1 MLLKLSINSGNCEYF
16 TNNAALFPF
25 ECVDMSVF
33 GYCPL
38 LGLAKDSVLCW
49 RQKILVVL
57 CWNCVF
63 GVKGL
68 SKVKFYNW
76 SARDRLIPILK
87 LIDANYP
94 TKVAKLL
101 GMSRQHV
108 HYYLKKLEKAG
119 LVKRVGLRWPAF
131 YETTEQGKKFLTG
144 CEGLKP
150 SFVFRL
156 HNCVLKY
163 PILEEPVQPVDWRRV
178 EKMNWSALIGS
189 ELGLTVE
196 QTTRHV
202 LVYCDAVEGRDPSEL
217 LLLAKD
223 AADRVAAHLR
233 LKYGIRLGEGSLAR
247 KVHLGVYD
255 PVAALVSR
263 YWQVSDDV
271 AKVDKSEGFGE
282 IDWLS
287 VEAAKDYLLMPQNVK
302 RLIQIQE
309 NFANAMNEHL
319 KLIEALQA
327 LTQKMDKVVEKLSS
341 SVINSEKV
349 HT

>member
-1 MLLKLSINSGNCEYF
+1 
-16 TNNAALFPF
+16 
-25 ECVDMSVF
+25 
-33 GYCPL
+33 
-38 LGLAKDSVLCW
+38 
-49 RQKILVVL
+49 
-57 CWNCVF
+57 
-63 GVKGL
+63 
-68 SKVKFYNW
+68 
-76 SARDRLIPILK
+76 
-87 LIDANYP
+87 
-94 TKVAKLL
+94 
-101 GMSRQHV
+101 MSRQHV

-119 LVKRVGLRWPAF
+119 LVKRVGPRWPAF
-131 YETTEQGKKFLTG
+131 YETTETCKKFLTG

-156 HNCVLKY
+156 HNCVFKY
-163 PILEEPVQPVDWRRV
+163 PILEKPVQPVDWRRV

-202 LVYCDAVEGRDPSEL
+202 IVYCDAVEGRDPSEL

-255 PVAALVSR
+255 PVAALVSH

-271 AKVDKSEGFGE
+271 AKVDESEGFGE

>member
-1 MLLKLSINSGNCEYF
+1 LPRAENSCGFVLKW
-16 TNNAALFPF
+16 
-25 ECVDMSVF
+25 CV
-33 GYCPL
+33 
-38 LGLAKDSVLCW
+38 
-49 RQKILVVL
+49 
-57 CWNCVF
+57 

-87 LIDANYP
+87 LIDENYP

-119 LVKRVGLRWPAF
+119 LVKRVGPRWPAF
-131 YETTEQGKKFLTG
+131 YETTETCKKFLTG

-156 HNCVLKY
+156 HNCVFKY
-163 PILEEPVQPVDWRRV
+163 PILEKPVQPVDWRRV

-196 QTTRHV
+196 QTTKHV

-271 AKVDKSEGFGE
+271 AKVDESEGFGE